1 VRLASLLNYHKLRC
15 GSLQG
20 EMSTEERK
28 HVMHQFSDGKV
39 DIVCAS
45 DVAARGLDV
54 KDIDLVV
61 NFDMPHSGDDY
72 LHRTGRTGRA
82 GAQGLAVSL
91 VTASDWN
98 LMVSI
103 ERYLKLSFERRTL
116 AGLKARYNGPKKLKS
131 SGKAA
136 GSKKKRSKS
145 APDKSKTRQRNQKS
159 RGKPKGKSDAKP
171 QVANDGFAPPRK
183 KQPTD

>member
-1 VRLASLLNYHKLRC
+1 
-15 GSLQG
+15 
-20 EMSTEERK
+20 MT
-28 HVMHQFSDGKV
+28 QFSDGKV

-61 NFDMPHSGDDY
+61 NYDIPHSGDDY

-82 GAQGLAVSL
+82 GAEGLAVSF
-91 VTASDWN
+91 ASASEWN

-103 ERYLKLSFERRTL
+103 ERYLKLSFERRSL
-116 AGLKARYNGPKKLKS
+116 PGLKAKYNGPKKLKS

-145 APDKSKTRQRNQKS
+145 APDKSKTRQRNQKN
-159 RGKPKGKSDAKP
+159 RGKPQAKP
-171 QVANDGFAPPRK
+171 GGKPRPANDGFAPLMKKKPR
-183 KQPTD
+183 D